1 MKITKPTEITMVPV
15 DQINIGQRIRPLD
28 PKAVDVLKQSV
39 LEVGQI
45 TTPIHVRKTRDG
57 YDLIDGRHRLE
68 VATVLQHGDI
78 AARVWTCTQEEARF
92 LEGDANLT
100 SANLAPLDMAV
111 NLAERRRLFL
121 RLHPEKAQYVAGAH
135 GANGTATDIMS
146 FAEMMGALLGVS
158 ERHVRRIVRLGESL
172 TSDEVEA
179 LRSAPKQLAMA
190 DIAQI
195 SKIGEPDERQF
206 VVRAL
211 ASGEAKGVAKA
222 RKAFKGDTTPI
233 VYPDDAAFSKL
244 ADHFGRANNA
254 VKRRFVERFAKDLR
268 KLLNEVE

>member
-135 GANGTATDIMS
+135 GANGTATDIM
-146 FAEMMGALLGVS
+146 
-158 ERHVRRIVRLGESL
+158 
-172 TSDEVEA
+172 
-179 LRSAPKQLAMA
+179 
-190 DIAQI
+190 
-195 SKIGEPDERQF
+195 
-206 VVRAL
+206 
-211 ASGEAKGVAKA
+211 
-222 RKAFKGDTTPI
+222 
-233 VYPDDAAFSKL
+233 
-244 ADHFGRANNA
+244 
-254 VKRRFVERFAKDLR
+254 
-268 KLLNEVE
+268 